1 MKISILIKSVPEI
14 KRVSIVKKGM
24 GHKHTVKTGRHNKLC
39 TCLPD
44 YEIGSIHYR
53 AQEVKHNGLF
63 VAVKGFKADGHDF
76 IDEALT
82 RGASAIVTQK
92 PVNKEQFSKN
102 SIIIEVES
110 TRKALAAISA
120 NFYGNASEKLFII
133 GITGTNGKTT
143 TAYIIESILAEAG
156 FKVGVI
162 GTINYRYLG
171 RVFPN
176 LMTTPESLDL
186 QRILA
191 EMHENGITHVVM
203 EVSSHAIDL
212 HRIDRCWIDIGV
224 FTNLTQEHLD
234 YHGDMDS
241 YWFCK
246 KRFFTEHLK
255 TGPKKGHTLA
265 VINCDDKRGKR
276 LSNLFSEVSDSRPV
290 ISTGITADKMI
301 WPDNIKYNLTG
312 ITGRISTEP
321 GTFNFRSSLAGEH
334 NLENIL
340 SATGVGIALGLS
352 SAIIKKGIEKTGWIP
367 GRLEFIPN
375 KAGKFVFVDYA
386 HTPDALEHVLSSL
399 KLIKD
404 NKIGRIIC
412 VFGCGGD
419 RDRDKRPQMG
429 EIAGRFCDLTII
441 TSDNPRTEDPMGIIS
456 RIIDGIKQ
464 TSSKEYDP
472 KEPASGIQEKGYII
486 EPDRSKAI
494 KLSITLTGP
503 GDIILIAGKGHETYQ
518 LIKGETFP
526 FDDRE
531 KAREALNDNGKRS
544 KNTLDYC

>member
-1 MKISILIKSVPEI
+1 MKLSILLESVPEI
-14 KRVSIVKKGM
+14 RSVSIVKEGM
-24 GHKHTVKTGRHNKLC
+24 EHQHSAGTGR
-39 TCLPD
+39 LPD

-53 AQEVKHNGLF
+53 AQEVKPDGLF
-63 VAVKGFKADGHDF
+63 VAIKGFKADGHDF

-82 RGASAIVTQK
+82 RGASVILTQE
-92 PVNKEQFSKN
+92 PVNKESV
-102 SIIIEVES
+102 IIEVEN
-110 TRKALAAISA
+110 TRRALAAISA

-162 GTINYRYLG
+162 GTINYRYSG
-171 RVFPN
+171 RVFSN

-191 EMHENGITHVVM
+191 EMHENWITHVVL

-212 HRIDRCWIDIGV
+212 HRIDCCRIDIGV

-234 YHGDMDS
+234 YHGDMES

-246 KRFFTEHLK
+246 KRLFTEHLK
-255 TGPKKGHTLA
+255 TGPKKGRALA
-265 VINCDDKRGKR
+265 VVNCDDKRGKGLYDL
-276 LSNLFSEVSDSRPV
+276 LSEASDSMPV
-290 ISTGITADKMI
+290 ISTGSAADKMI
-301 WPDNIKYNLTG
+301 WPDNIKYSLTG
-312 ITGRISTEP
+312 ITGRISTKR
-321 GTFNFRSSLAGEH
+321 GMFNFKSPLTGEH

-340 SATGVGIALGLS
+340 SATGVGIAMGFS
-352 SAIIKKGIEKTGWIP
+352 PAIIKAGIEKTCWIP

-399 KLIKD
+399 RSIKD
-404 NKIGRIIC
+404 NKIGKIIC

-419 RDRDKRPQMG
+419 RDRGKRPLMG

-441 TSDNPRTEDPMGIIS
+441 TSDNPRTEDPMKIIS
-456 RIIDGIKQ
+456 RIIEGIKQ
-464 TSSKEYDP
+464 TSSKEYTLP
-472 KEPASGIQEKGYII
+472 ELANGIQERGYFI
-486 EPDRSKAI
+486 EPDRRKAI
-494 KLSITLTGP
+494 KLSITSAGP

-531 KAREALNDNGKRS
+531 EAIKVLE
-544 KNTLDYC
+544 

>member
-1 MKISILIKSVPEI
+1 MKLSILLKSVTEI
-14 KRVSIVKKGM
+14 RRVIIAGKGM
-24 GHKHTVKTGRHNKLC
+24 EHKHTVKTGQHDNLC
-39 TCLPD
+39 ACLPD

-76 IDEALT
+76 IDEALI
-82 RGASAIVTQK
+82 RGASAIVTRE
-92 PVNKEQFSKN
+92 PINKKSV
-102 SIIIEVES
+102 IIEVEN

-120 NFYGNASEKLFII
+120 NFYGNVSEKLFII

-162 GTINYRYLG
+162 GTINYRYSG

-176 LMTTPESLDL
+176 PMTTPESLDL

-191 EMHENGITHVVM
+191 EMHENGITHVVL

-212 HRIDRCWIDIGV
+212 HRIDCCRIDIGV
-224 FTNLTQEHLD
+224 FTNLTREHLD

-246 KRFFTEHLK
+246 KRLFTEHLK
-255 TGPKKGHTLA
+255 TGPRKGHISA
-265 VINCDDKRGKR
+265 VVNCDDKRGKGLYNL
-276 LSNLFSEVSDSRPV
+276 LSEASDSMPV
-290 ISTGITADKMI
+290 ISTGSTADKMI
-301 WPDNIKYNLTG
+301 WPDNIKYSLTG
-312 ITGRISTEP
+312 IIGRISTKP
-321 GTFNFRSSLAGEH
+321 GTFNFSSPLAGEH

-340 SATGVGIALGLS
+340 SATGVGIALGLFLPV
-352 SAIIKKGIEKTGWIP
+352 IKAGIEKAGQIP

-399 KLIKD
+399 KSIQD
-404 NKIGRIIC
+404 NKTGRIIC

-419 RDRDKRPQMG
+419 RDRGKRPKMG
-429 EIAGRFCDLTII
+429 EIAGRFCDLAII
-441 TSDNPRTEDPMGIIS
+441 TSDNPRTEDPMEIIN
-456 RIIDGIKQ
+456 RIIEGIKQ
-464 TSSKEYDP
+464 TSLKEYDP
-472 KEPASGIQEKGYII
+472 KRLTNGFWEKGYVV
-486 EPDRSKAI
+486 EPDRRKAI
-494 KLSITLTGP
+494 RLSITSADQ

-518 LIKGETFP
+518 LIGGETFS

-531 KAREALNDNGKRS
+531 EAREALQ
-544 KNTLDYC
+544 

>member
-1 MKISILIKSVPEI
+1 MKLSILLKSVAEI
-14 KRVSIVKKGM
+14 RRVSIVKEGVEYQ
-24 GHKHTVKTGRHNKLC
+24 HTAAGTGRHNDLC
-39 TCLPD
+39 ACLPD

-53 AQEVKHNGLF
+53 AQEVKRNGLF

-82 RGASAIVTQK
+82 RGASVIVTQE
-92 PVNKEQFSKN
+92 PVNKEPVSKE
-102 SIIIEVES
+102 SVIIEVEN

-120 NFYGNASEKLFII
+120 NFYGNASKKLFVI

-143 TAYIIESILAEAG
+143 TAYIIESILTEAG

-162 GTINYRYLG
+162 GTINYRYSG

-176 LMTTPESLDL
+176 PRTTPESLDL

-191 EMHENGITHVVM
+191 EMHENGITHVVL

-212 HRIDRCWIDIGV
+212 HRIDCCRIDIGV

-241 YWFCK
+241 YFFCK
-246 KRFFTEHLK
+246 KRLFTEHLK
-255 TGPKKGHTLA
+255 TGPKKGSTLA
-265 VINCDDKRGKR
+265 VVNCDDKRGKGLYNL
-276 LSNLFSEVSDSRPV
+276 LSEASDSMPV
-290 ISTGITADKMI
+290 ISTGSTADKMI
-301 WPDNIKYNLTG
+301 WPDNIKYSLTG
-312 ITGRISTEP
+312 ITGRISTKL
-321 GTFNFRSSLAGEH
+321 GVFNFGSPLAGEH

-340 SATGVGIALGLS
+340 SATGVGIAMGLS
-352 SAIIKKGIEKTGWIP
+352 PAIIKAGIEKTGRIP
-367 GRLEFIPN
+367 GRLEFISN
-375 KAGKFVFVDYA
+375 KAGRFVFVDYA

-399 KLIKD
+399 KSIK
-404 NKIGRIIC
+404 NNEIGRIIC

-419 RDRDKRPQMG
+419 RDKGKRPRMG

-441 TSDNPRTEDPMGIIS
+441 TSDNPRTEDPIEIINQ
-456 RIIDGIKQ
+456 IIEGIKQ
-464 TSSKEYDP
+464 TSSKEYTLL
-472 KEPASGIQEKGYII
+472 ELASGIGEKGYVV
-486 EPDRSKAI
+486 EPDRRKAI
-494 KLSITLTGP
+494 KLGITSAMP

-531 KAREALNDNGKRS
+531 EARKALQ
-544 KNTLDYC
+544 

>member
-1 MKISILIKSVPEI
+1 LKLSILLESVPEI
-14 KRVSIVKKGM
+14 RSVSIVKEGM
-24 GHKHTVKTGRHNKLC
+24 EHQHSAGTGRHNDLC
-39 TCLPD
+39 ACLPD

-53 AQEVKHNGLF
+53 AQEVKPDGLF

-82 RGASAIVTQK
+82 RGASVIVTQK
-92 PVNKEQFSKN
+92 PVNKESV
-102 SIIIEVES
+102 IIEVEN
-110 TRKALAAISA
+110 TRRALAAISA

-162 GTINYRYLG
+162 GTINYRYSG

-176 LMTTPESLDL
+176 PMTTPESLDL

-191 EMHENGITHVVM
+191 EMHENGITHVVL

-212 HRIDRCWIDIGV
+212 HRIDCCRIDIGV
-224 FTNLTQEHLD
+224 FTNLTREHLD

-246 KRFFTEHLK
+246 KRLFTEHLK
-255 TGPKKGHTLA
+255 TGPRKGHISA
-265 VINCDDKRGKR
+265 VVNCDDKRGKGLYNL
-276 LSNLFSEVSDSRPV
+276 LSEASDSMPV
-290 ISTGITADKMI
+290 ISTGSTADKMI
-301 WPDNIKYNLTG
+301 WPDNIKYSLTG
-312 ITGRISTEP
+312 ITGRISTER
-321 GTFNFRSSLAGEH
+321 GVFNFKSPLAGEH

-340 SATGVGIALGLS
+340 SATGVGIAIGLFP
-352 SAIIKKGIEKTGWIP
+352 AIIKAGIEKTGWIP

-399 KLIKD
+399 RSIKD
-404 NKIGRIIC
+404 NEIGRIIC
-412 VFGCGGD
+412 VVGCGGD
-419 RDRDKRPQMG
+419 RDRGKRPLMG

-456 RIIDGIKQ
+456 RIVEGIKQ
-464 TSSKEYDP
+464 TSLKEYTLP
-472 KEPASGIQEKGYII
+472 ELASGIQERGYVI
-486 EPDRSKAI
+486 EPDRRKAI
-494 KLSITLTGP
+494 KLSITSAGP

-518 LIKGETFP
+518 LIGGETFH

-531 KAREALNDNGKRS
+531 EAREALK
-544 KNTLDYC
+544 

>member
-1 MKISILIKSVPEI
+1 E
-14 KRVSIVKKGM
+14 GM
-24 GHKHTVKTGRHNKLC
+24 EHKYTVETGRHNDLC
-39 TCLPD
+39 ACFPD

-53 AQEVKHNGLF
+53 AQEVKRNGLF
-63 VAVKGFKADGHDF
+63 VAVNGFKADGHDF

-92 PVNKEQFSKN
+92 SVNKDSV
-102 SIIIEVES
+102 IIEVEN
-110 TRKALAAISA
+110 TRRVLAAISA
-120 NFYGNASEKLFII
+120 SFYGNASEKLFII

-156 FKVGVI
+156 LKVGVI
-162 GTINYRYLG
+162 GTINYRYSG

-176 LMTTPESLDL
+176 PMTTPESLDL

-191 EMHENGITHVVM
+191 EMHENGITHVVL

-212 HRIDRCWIDIGV
+212 HRIDCCRIDIGV
-224 FTNLTQEHLD
+224 FTNLSREHLD

-246 KRFFTEHLK
+246 KRLFTEHLK
-255 TGPKKGHTLA
+255 TGPKKGRTLS
-265 VINCDDKRGKR
+265 VVNCDDKRGKELYDL
-276 LSNLFSEVSDSRPV
+276 LSEAPDSMSV
-290 ISTGITADKMI
+290 ISTGSAADKMI
-301 WPDNIKYNLTG
+301 WPDNIKYSLTG
-312 ITGRISTEP
+312 ITGRVLTKL
-321 GTFNFRSSLAGEH
+321 GTFDFRSPLAGEH

-352 SAIIKKGIEKTGWIP
+352 PASIKAGIEKTGWIP

-375 KAGKFVFVDYA
+375 KTGKFVFVDYA

-399 KLIKD
+399 KSIKD

-419 RDRDKRPQMG
+419 RDRGKRPKMG
-429 EIAGRFCDLTII
+429 EIAGRFCDLAII
-441 TSDNPRTEDPMGIIS
+441 TSDNPRTEDPIGIIS
-456 RIIDGIKQ
+456 QIVEGIKQ
-464 TSSKEYDP
+464 TSSKKYTLLELTN
-472 KEPASGIQEKGYII
+472 GIQEKGYVI
-486 EPDRSKAI
+486 EPDRREAI
-494 KLSITLTGP
+494 KLGITSGSP

-526 FDDRE
+526 FDDRDE
-531 KAREALNDNGKRS
+531 AREALK
-544 KNTLDYC
+544 